1 MSSILIPS
9 SEIYKMGYNDFLD
22 SIINQGIASAKR
34 DYVAGEKLD
43 GAIAGFEACRNKTYE
58 EIVDILEEVN
68 EYLITAQRE
77 CTSNY
82 WFFRCYQAEVI
93 FVLKSLQ
100 NNPFFKI

>member
-1 MSSILIPS
+1 MKQYVPPIFMSSILIPS

-43 GAIAGFEACRNKTYE
+43 GSIAGFEACRNKTYE

-68 EYLITAQRE
+68 EMYFKLLVLPLLSSRSYFCFKKFTKQ
-77 CTSNY
+77 S
-82 WFFRCYQAEVI
+82 FF
-93 FVLKSLQ
+93 
-100 NNPFFKI
+100 